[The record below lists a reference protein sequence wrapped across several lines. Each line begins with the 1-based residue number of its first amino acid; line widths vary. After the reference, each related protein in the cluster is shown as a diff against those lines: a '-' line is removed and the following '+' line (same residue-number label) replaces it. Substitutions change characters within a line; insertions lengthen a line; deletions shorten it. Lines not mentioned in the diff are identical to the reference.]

1 MYICYVLCCVACLLA
16 PNWCSCIISF
26 AASYLPQEPVAKEIR
41 RLQWRL
47 RLPVFVPAGL
57 YACPCPG
64 QGLVLRLCLFL
75 NHVFVLVFMFV
86 FSSVFDYFCLFVIL
100 CFSSL
105 FVYLFVCVIVC
116 CICFCVFASFLYTWS
131 NVFCVYTVMCTC
143 MIELVNQSARERD
156 VR

>member
-1 MYICYVLCCVACLLA
+1 
-16 PNWCSCIISF
+16 
-26 AASYLPQEPVAKEIR
+26 
-41 RLQWRL
+41 
-47 RLPVFVPAGL
+47 
-57 YACPCPG
+57 
-64 QGLVLRLCLFL
+64 
-75 NHVFVLVFMFV
+75 MFV

-116 CICFCVFASFLYTWS
+116 CICVCVFTSFLYTWS

-143 MIELVNQSARERD
+143 MIELVNQSVRERD